1 MQQLPFDKR
10 SGKIWF
16 NNELCDWQDAR
27 VHIISHGMHYAS
39 LVFEGLRVYNTKIF
53 KLKEHTDRL
62 FNSAK
67 ILDMKIPYSYDEIIE
82 ATEKLVSDQNIQ
94 NGDRGRSAADTVG
107 FAESEVEGVGERGL
121 VERFAIESY
130 SDFSAK

>member
-1 MQQLPFDKR
+1 
-10 SGKIWF
+10 
-16 NNELCDWQDAR
+16 
-27 VHIISHGMHYAS
+27 MHYAS

-82 ATEKLVSDQNIQ
+82 ATEKLVSDQNIHSQ
-94 NGDRGRSAADTVG
+94 EFERPKLVQ
-107 FAESEVEGVGERGL
+107 VEFLPFVH
-121 VERFAIESY
+121 
-130 SDFSAK
+130 